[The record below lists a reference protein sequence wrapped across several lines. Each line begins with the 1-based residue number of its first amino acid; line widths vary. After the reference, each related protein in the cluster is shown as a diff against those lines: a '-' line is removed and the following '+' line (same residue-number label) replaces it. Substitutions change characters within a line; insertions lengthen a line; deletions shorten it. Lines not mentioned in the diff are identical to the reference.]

1 MKLELFLLAVT
12 YFVVGNIYNDGKY
25 LKMVYDNK
33 KYFHMGGVI
42 LGALVLYWLLKKNPS
57 KTGEIIKTSNEYI
70 KYLPV
75 DKDTSSILTPLFDIT
90 SKQYNIIQGGEGQQS
105 LGEQKIQNSGLKNTT
120 KRSVSET
127 KKKYVASNQSWKCG
141 DCSKQLNAWFEI
153 DHKVRLEHGGSNHI
167 DNLVA
172 LCRECHGKKTT
183 IENL

>member
-1 MKLELFLLAVT
+1 MKLELFLLAIT
-12 YFVVGNIYNDGKY
+12 YFVAGNIYYEGKY
-25 LKMVYDNK
+25 LKLIYDNK

-42 LGALVLYWLLKKNPS
+42 LGAFVIYWLLKKNPG

-75 DKDTSSILTPLFDIT
+75 DKDTSTILTPIFDIT
-90 SKQYNIIQGGEGQQS
+90 SKQYANNFSDNSQP
-105 LGEQKIQNSGLKNTT
+105 LAEQRIKNSGGKTGT

-141 DCSKQLNAWFEI
+141 DCTKQLNAWFEI
-153 DHKVRLEHGGSNHI
+153 DHKVRLEHGGTNHI